1 MYVFFRAT
9 LDTLRWYAN
18 ICVVIS
24 CSSIVKFFFCCLDT
38 GTVQVMIYSI
48 LPIELLTE
56 SISFHFSIFYWKFKG
71 GIESRLSFDIFAVFS
86 GLFSSS
92 FFIHLIMFSGCL
104 IFHFAPFSSLPT
116 KTVTQHIYTN
126 LSFFRRKMRK
136 YLVTWILSTTCT
148 LNIVQCTFNKFVEQ
162 KNHVS
167 KIVLKKNMPIKVIC
181 SSFLSLTDIYVC
193 APCGKYYSN
202 AKAKANLYRN
212 ESE

>member
-24 CSSIVKFFFCCLDT
+24 CSSIVKFFFAASI
-38 GTVQVMIYSI
+38 QVPYRWWSI

-86 GLFSSS
+86 GLFSFS

-126 LSFFRRKMRK
+126 LSFFRKKMRK